1 MRAAIT
7 PLSILMESYMSNYGS
22 EEYNRDDESLSDDVE
37 DYTDLSVAEGDPD
50 ESAYD
55 LDDE

>member
-1 MRAAIT
+1 
-7 PLSILMESYMSNYGS
+7 MSNYGS